1 MQLGPMTRM
10 PPRRASLS
18 NSCSSRAPS
27 GPLSLKPAEIT
38 IAPVTPASTHSLI
51 TPGTVAAGVTTT
63 ARSIGSGADLMFLYA
78 LIPSTLG
85 RFGLIGWTV
94 PPNGLLIRFQ
104 RTARPTLPCF
114 SVAPITAT
122 VRGAK
127 IASSGSRS
135 ILGSPPESDDM
146 VGAGELI
153 MKRDLLF
160 CRSLEN
166 EDPSL

>member
-1 MQLGPMTRM
+1 
-10 PPRRASLS
+10 
-18 NSCSSRAPS
+18 
-27 GPLSLKPAEIT
+27 
-38 IAPVTPASTHSLI
+38 
-51 TPGTVAAGVTTT
+51 
-63 ARSIGSGADLMFLYA
+63 
-78 LIPSTLG
+78 
-85 RFGLIGWTV
+85 TV

-104 RTARPTLPCF
+104 RTARPTLPCL

-135 ILGSPPESDDM
+135 ISGSPPESEDM
-146 VGAGELI
+146 VGAVKGI

-166 EDPSL
+166 EDPRPYSSPDKFCSTRFLRSWQEY